1 MKYSRGS
8 MLAAT
13 AGLAALPYA
22 ARAAVDTSDAP
33 QSITIAYVAGIGY
46 ANIVVIKQLGLIEKS
61 FPNTKVN
68 WIVLGTGTAIREAV
82 IAKQVQIGCNSPAPF
97 LIGWD
102 RGVGYKLMSAMS
114 SMDLWMMAK
123 DPAIKTVKDIKPGMQ
138 IGVAGVDSIQATATR
153 KAAAQFLGDAKAL
166 DGNIVAIDH
175 PTGMQ
180 ALLNGQIA
188 VHFTSPPF
196 QYQEQAAGCHIVLKS
211 SQVFGNMTFIN
222 VFSTQEFYDAHPKF
236 CDRIYRIV
244 LDTAQFLKESPAKA
258 AVLLAK
264 DAGGN
269 VPAASF
275 QAWIER
281 PDVTFGTTPRG
292 YTNLAIFMKQLGQ
305 LTKIPSSMHEIEL
318 PNLGGAGN

>member
-1 MKYSRGS
+1 MTHSRRT
-8 MLAAT
+8 MLAAA
-13 AGLAALPYA
+13 AGLAAFPYA

-33 QSITIAYVAGIGY
+33 ASITIAYVAGIGY
-46 ANIVVIKQLGLIEKS
+46 ANVVIIKQLGSIEKA
-61 FPNTKVN
+61 FPNTKVS

-82 IAKQVQIGCNSPAPF
+82 IAKQVQIGSNSPAPF

-102 RGVGYKLMSAMS
+102 RGVGYKLMSAIS

-138 IGVAGVDSIQATATR
+138 IGVAGIDSIQATATR
-153 KAAAQFLGDAKAL
+153 KAAAMYLGDAKAL

-196 QYQEQAAGCHIVLKS
+196 QYEEQAAGCHIVLKS

-222 VFSTQEFYDAHPKF
+222 IFSTQDFYDAHPKF
-236 CDRIYRIV
+236 CDHLYRIV
-244 LDTAQFLKESPAKA
+244 LDTAQFIKESPAKA

-269 VPAASF
+269 VPASSF
-275 QAWIER
+275 EKWIAR
-281 PDVTFGTTPRG
+281 PDVTYGTTPRG
-292 YTNLAIFMKQLGQ
+292 YIALAQFMKQLGQ
-305 LTKIPSSMHEIEL
+305 LTKVPASMHEIEL
-318 PNLGGAGN
+318 PNLGGAGT